1 MVFNLFFAFL
11 ILVLL
16 LVLHELS
23 HFLVAKKF
31 GMKVEEFGIGYP
43 PRLLAKKIKQTVY
56 SFNLLPFG
64 AFVKISDESFK
75 EKSLAQRFWV
85 VVAGVISFW
94 LFSFVLLS
102 LVMVLGTA
110 VQIGDE
116 EVVDSKP
123 MVQITLI
130 VPKSPAEEA
139 GLFPGDVIE
148 EMRSDFFV
156 QRIDK
161 VAQVQQFVKEHKG
174 EEIVLEIKR
183 GEERLS
189 FSLVPCP
196 SPPAGEGPIGIGLA
210 RVAIKKYSWLEGL
223 KQGFFATLRLTKLI
237 VFRLGGALVDLV
249 AGRPSGLSFVGPIG
263 ILDIFAQSG
272 RLGFSYLLQT
282 TALISLHLA
291 IFNALPIPV
300 VDGGRVVL
308 LGLEKIRKKPLN
320 EKTEQTINNFFFLVL
335 LSLMVWVTIKDIRR
349 LF

>member
-1 MVFNLFFAFL
+1 MVFSLFFAFL
-11 ILVLL
+11 ILILL

-43 PRLLAKKIKQTVY
+43 PRLLGKKIKETLY

-64 AFVKISDESFK
+64 AFVKIPDGSFR
-75 EKSLAQRFWV
+75 EKPLAQRFWV
-85 VVAGVISFW
+85 ISAGVISFW
-94 LFSFVLLS
+94 VFSFVLLS
-102 LVMVLGTA
+102 LIMVLGTA

-116 EVVDSKP
+116 ELVDSKP

-130 VPKSPAEEA
+130 VPNSPAKEA
-139 GLFPGDVIE
+139 GLLPGDVIE
-148 EMRSDFFV
+148 EMKFGSFV

-161 VAQVQQFVKEHKG
+161 VGQVQKFVKEHKG
-174 EEIVLEIKR
+174 EEIVLAIRR
-183 GEERLS
+183 GEERLNL
-189 FSLVPCP
+189 SLVPRS
-196 SPPAGEGPIGIGLA
+196 SPPVGEGPIGIGLA
-210 RVAIKKYSWLEGL
+210 RVTIKKYSWLEGL
-223 KQGFFATLRLTKLI
+223 KQGCLATLRLTKLI
-237 VFRLGGALVDLV
+237 VLRLGGALVDLV
-249 AGRPSGLSFVGPIG
+249 GGRPSGLSFVGPIG

-272 RLGFSYLLQT
+272 RLGLSYLLQT

-320 EKTEQTINNFFFLVL
+320 ERTEQSINNFFFLIL
-335 LSLMVWVTIKDIRR
+335 LGLMVWVTIKDIRR